1 MLTVFIA
8 SFAPALALLMFFY
21 LKDELDPEPVT
32 LVAKGF
38 FFGMLLVFPVS
49 FLQFA
54 LSQEYIFSGMI
65 MQSFIQVALVEEFFK
80 WFTVMLFIFHHVE
93 FNSRYDGIVYASA
106 VSLGFASLENLFYLS
121 FYGIEIAIYRA
132 LFPVTVHALVG
143 VLMGYYFGMAKFS
156 TKGRKSFLAFALL
169 VPVFFHGLYHFTLLN
184 QTVLSIAMIP
194 LMIGLWAFA
203 LQKIKHAN
211 RDTFSDYLKDGS
223 HSLYSSRHRRN

>member
-1 MLTVFIA
+1 MLTVLIA
-8 SFAPALALLMFFY
+8 SFAPALALLMFLY

-49 FLQFA
+49 FLQFGM
-54 LSQEYIFSGMI
+54 SQELYFSGVL

-93 FNSRYDGIVYASA
+93 FNSRYDGIVYASS

-156 TKGRKSFLAFALL
+156 PNKRKSLLSLALL
-169 VPVFFHGLYHFTLLN
+169 IPVLFHGLYHVTLSN
-184 QTVLSIAMIP
+184 QTVVLTAMVP
-194 LMIGLWAFA
+194 LMVALWAIA
-203 LQKIKHAN
+203 LQKIKQAN
-211 RDTFSDYLKDGS
+211 QDSLSDYLKDTS
-223 HSLYSSRHRRN
+223 DSLYSSSHRHN